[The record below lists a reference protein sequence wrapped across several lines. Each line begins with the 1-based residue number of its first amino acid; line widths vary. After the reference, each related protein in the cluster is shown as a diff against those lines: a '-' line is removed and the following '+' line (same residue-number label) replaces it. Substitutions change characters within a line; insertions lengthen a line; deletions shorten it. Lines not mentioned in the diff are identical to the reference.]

1 MRNLRPNP
9 SPRMRS
15 GLLPIWMVLALGMPA
30 TVLPAFAQ
38 SVPNAAGASRTVPD
52 PSDSAM
58 AESAGAPASPTSAA
72 GTQGSADLAA
82 LPAAPGAR
90 AATVSGTVLDTND
103 NVVPGAKISVE
114 TVAGGDRHQFVAN
127 DNAAFSVDSL
137 QPGTAYVFTVSADG
151 FLDWTSAPVTLQ
163 PGQFLYLRDVRLK
176 VKADATSITVYA
188 SRDQIA
194 TEQVKLEEQQR
205 VLGFVPNYYVNYEG
219 ADAAPMP
226 SRMKF
231 QLAMRTATDP
241 VTIAGVVLLAGMY
254 QAGDTPNYREGAA
267 GYGERVGAIGAEGF
281 ANIMIGGAI
290 LPSVLH
296 QDPRYFYQGTGS
308 TKSRMLHALTAP
320 LIAHGD
326 NGHAQIN
333 VSSMGGDLATG
344 ALMNALYPAS
354 NRGAGLVFTS
364 FGLATGERAI
374 NGVLQEFLLPRFTSR
389 GRPPQE

>member
-1 MRNLRPNP
+1 MRNLRRTP
-9 SPRMRS
+9 SSLMRS
-15 GLLPIWMVLALGMPA
+15 GKLPMGMVLALGLATALPMPA
-30 TVLPAFAQ
+30 QTSTPGAGSASLSFSDTASDTA
-38 SVPNAAGASRTVPD
+38 PNAGPALQ
-52 PSDSAM
+52 
-58 AESAGAPASPTSAA
+58 PASPA
-72 GTQGSADLAA
+72 G
-82 LPAAPGAR
+82 LPASPAAQT
-90 AATVSGTVLDTND
+90 ATVSGTVLDTNGNIVPD
-103 NVVPGAKISVE
+103 AKVVA
-114 TVAGGDRHQFVAN
+114 VAGADRHQTVAD
-127 DNAAFSVDSL
+127 DNAAFTLPGL
-137 QPGTAYVFTVSADG
+137 QPGVAYAVTVSANG
-151 FLDWTSAPVTLQ
+151 FVDWTSASITLQ
-163 PGQFLYLRDVRLK
+163 PGRFVYLRGVRLK

-188 SRDQIA
+188 SPDQIA

-205 VLGFVPNYYVNYEG
+205 VLGFVPNYYVNYQG

-231 QLAMRTATDP
+231 QLAMRTAADP

-254 QAGDTPNYREGAA
+254 QAGDTPNYREGIA

-296 QDPRYFYQGTGS
+296 QDPRYFYQGSGS

-320 LIAHGD
+320 LIARGD
-326 NGHAQIN
+326 NGHAEIN

-374 NGVLQEFLLPRFTSR
+374 NGVVQEFLLPRFTSR
-389 GRPPQE
+389 GRSPQE